1 MTTSRSSRGR
11 FFAQP
16 SRQHLG
22 FAFFA
27 VSGYFLGSSQGKSS
41 VGRFLEETTESEDE
55 SPRSEKEYDL
65 IVMVCIVIFLILLT
79 VAFEAI
85 KEFLEEGVHDD
96 MKIVLDKLFGE
107 LTVLGF
113 LAMFTFFITTS
124 GHDFSILSE
133 RLLGEKDELLEYFE
147 YVHFS
152 IFFIMIFFVCQV
164 LVLVKEAAQTEKE
177 WIDLDRL
184 CRLRP
189 EDVTTAAS
197 VRGAIHGRGVARV
210 SSFSALIPLLRNN
223 DALVNEDEL
232 IFKALRSEF
241 ILERSSEAPFQ
252 PAPEEKRI
260 ENDFNFGRYLSL
272 SLTHLLT
279 HVVEVRI
286 LTVSIKC
293 EQILVDVNV
302 FSLIKTN
309 LDPAVVDLCFRYNC
323 FLCAR
328 STSE

>member
-1 MTTSRSSRGR
+1 MMTSRSSRGR

-16 SRQHLG
+16 SRRHLG

-27 VSGYFLGSSQGKSS
+27 VSGYFLGSSQGKTS

-55 SPRSEKEYDL
+55 SRSEYQHDL

-79 VAFEAI
+79 VAFEAV
-85 KEFLEEGVHDD
+85 KEFLEEAVNDD
-96 MKIVLDKLFGE
+96 MKIIVEKLFGE

-113 LAMFTFFITTS
+113 LAMVTFLITTS
-124 GHDFSILSE
+124 GYFSILSE
-133 RLLGEKDELLEYFE
+133 RLLGEEDELLEYFE

-164 LVLVKEAAQTEKE
+164 LVLVQEAAQTEKE

-184 CRLRP
+184 CRLHP

-197 VRGAIHGRGVARV
+197 VRGAIRNGLARV
-210 SSFSALIPLLRNN
+210 NSYSALIPLIRNT
-223 DALVNEDEL
+223 DAEVKEDEL

-241 ILERSSEAPFQ
+241 ILERSSEAPFK
-252 PAPEEKRI
+252 PTPGEKRV

-293 EQILVDVNV
+293 ERL
-302 FSLIKTN
+302 L
-309 LDPAVVDLCFRYNC
+309 
-323 FLCAR
+323 
-328 STSE
+328 

>member
-1 MTTSRSSRGR
+1 
-11 FFAQP
+11 
-16 SRQHLG
+16 
-22 FAFFA
+22 
-27 VSGYFLGSSQGKSS
+27 
-41 VGRFLEETTESEDE
+41 
-55 SPRSEKEYDL
+55 
-65 IVMVCIVIFLILLT
+65 
-79 VAFEAI
+79 
-85 KEFLEEGVHDD
+85 
-96 MKIVLDKLFGE
+96 
-107 LTVLGF
+107 
-113 LAMFTFFITTS
+113 
-124 GHDFSILSE
+124 
-133 RLLGEKDELLEYFE
+133 
-147 YVHFS
+147 
-152 IFFIMIFFVCQV
+152 
-164 LVLVKEAAQTEKE
+164 
-177 WIDLDRL
+177 
-184 CRLRP
+184 
-189 EDVTTAAS
+189 
-197 VRGAIHGRGVARV
+197 
-210 SSFSALIPLLRNN
+210 LIPLLRNN
-223 DALVNEDEL
+223 DALLNEDEL

-323 FLCAR
+323 FLCIR